1 MIDMGEVWVGVGVNG
16 FEEVV
21 FWGKLLIGVK
31 IGEMM
36 VRQVGIKGG
45 EGSKVDGF

>member
-1 MIDMGEVWVGVGVNG
+1 
-16 FEEVV
+16 
-21 FWGKLLIGVK
+21 LLIGVK

-45 EGSKVDGF
+45 EGSKVDGFWCKYDVSMI